1 MKYDYRGQE
10 NSQKSIYI
18 TDLTPAVTTKYVP
31 KCLETNVSIKFL
43 CFANKEEL
51 GDGLH
56 RKGVYR
62 YCKFS

>member
-31 KCLETNVSIKFL
+31 KCLESNVSIKFL
-43 CFANKEEL
+43 CFAKIEEL
-51 GDGLH
+51 ERSTT